1 MHTSNSPYQAT
12 RHYAAPY
19 MPNLRLAIATGAS
32 IAINALGVDL
42 TARVVDKRRASD
54 GTFSDICEG

>member
-1 MHTSNSPYQAT
+1 
-12 RHYAAPY
+12 